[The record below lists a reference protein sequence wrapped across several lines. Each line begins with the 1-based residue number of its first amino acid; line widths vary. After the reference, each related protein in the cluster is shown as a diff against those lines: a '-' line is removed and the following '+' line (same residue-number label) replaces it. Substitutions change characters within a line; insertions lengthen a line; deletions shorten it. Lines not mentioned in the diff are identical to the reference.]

1 MAFLWCAKV
10 LLPCWSVDL
19 LMQTRVVGN
28 HRCGEGHQSLRSVW
42 RPVCKRV
49 CLSRLIVLTSNINFR
64 FLPRLHVRVDLA
76 LQLGKRI
83 GSTTRCNF

>member
-49 CLSRLIVLTSNINFR
+49 CLSRLMLSYWRRTSTSDFFPDYMCVLT
-64 FLPRLHVRVDLA
+64 
-76 LQLGKRI
+76 
-83 GSTTRCNF
+83 